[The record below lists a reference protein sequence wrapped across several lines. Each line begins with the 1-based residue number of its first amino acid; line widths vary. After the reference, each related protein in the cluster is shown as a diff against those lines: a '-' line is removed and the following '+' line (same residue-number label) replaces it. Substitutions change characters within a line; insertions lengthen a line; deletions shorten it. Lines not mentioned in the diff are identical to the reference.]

1 MPILKGAGPGPEARG
16 IGRILGF
23 CHVQD
28 VGEDLWR
35 PAARRIVALVGSR
48 EQVRAERF
56 HHPVMREVLEGT
68 REVLALGADDHDPE
82 DPVEGFRKKAS
93 HEVLAAC
100 LEPELPVPVASRVAS
115 TVLARVSRL
124 DPPVRERTVVLMGEA
139 KGPLGGA
146 EVEEFLAR
154 ARREIAAEA
163 ALRAPASG
171 GAVQDRKDLSGAGA
185 GAPAAVEAA
194 CPGGAGP
201 PPLPP
206 APSSPAP
213 SVPAVLRL
221 PRTDAWLSRR
231 VLRLLDRATAL
242 LAAFGV
248 AGRWV
253 FVPGGEDPVTS
264 SDTVPSAS
272 ALLAARAEAALR
284 LPVPLRP
291 LLDWPCAAEAIP

>member
-1 MPILKGAGPGPEARG
+1 
-16 IGRILGF
+16 
-23 CHVQD
+23 
-28 VGEDLWR
+28 
-35 PAARRIVALVGSR
+35 
-48 EQVRAERF
+48 
-56 HHPVMREVLEGT
+56 
-68 REVLALGADDHDPE
+68 
-82 DPVEGFRKKAS
+82 
-93 HEVLAAC
+93 VLAA
-100 LEPELPVPVASRVAS
+100 
-115 TVLARVSRL
+115 LARL
-124 DPPVRERTVVLMGEA
+124 DPPVREEVAALVRGRGTRR
-139 KGPLGGA
+139 LGGP
-146 EVEEFLAR
+146 ELEGLVAR
-154 ARREIAAEA
+154 ARRNLSERAPF
-163 ALRAPASG
+163 RAPASG

-253 FVPGGEDPVTS
+253 FVPGGEGRGRP
-264 SDTVPSAS
+264 P
-272 ALLAARAEAALR
+272 AARAPPAPPRLALR
-284 LPVPLRP
+284 RRGHPLTP
-291 LLDWPCAAEAIP
+291 GGPP